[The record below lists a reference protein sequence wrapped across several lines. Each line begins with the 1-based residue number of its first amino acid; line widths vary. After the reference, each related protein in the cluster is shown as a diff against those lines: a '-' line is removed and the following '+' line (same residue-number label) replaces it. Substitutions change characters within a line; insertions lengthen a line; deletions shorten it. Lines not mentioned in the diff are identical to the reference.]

1 MPHFLWVIRQG
12 QICAWRFFC
21 ALLVM
26 KSNPD
31 STQIFT
37 LLWGEVF
44 CNYRNSYFS
53 TQEKCIGKVM
63 VMTDCKKS
71 NNKYHLLSKIWQLCK
86 KICAQW
92 RMGSLGSVGTCTIT
106 FTYCPKWNKTEN
118 AFQLDRGKKKLVAF
132 QSHIFRS
139 MRHLCI
145 AHSIWKSPQ
154 KCNLSR
160 NAVKWDILSNFQ
172 TIVLCGK
179 CSCLRHKCH
188 CIDPTTIV

>member
-53 TQEKCIGKVM
+53 TQEKCIERWWLWQTTK
-63 VMTDCKKS
+63 
-71 NNKYHLLSKIWQLCK
+71 NLIINIIYFLKYGSYVRKYVLNEGWVPWECWYMYHYFYLL
-86 KICAQW
+86 
-92 RMGSLGSVGTCTIT
+92 
-106 FTYCPKWNKTEN
+106 PKMKQDWKCISARSRLKN
-118 AFQLDRGKKKLVAF
+118 LVAF

>member
-106 FTYCPKWNKTEN
+106 LLPKMKQDWKCISARSRLKN
-118 AFQLDRGKKKLVAF
+118 LVAF

-145 AHSIWKSPQ
+145 AHSIWKSPP
-154 KCNLSR
+154 KM
-160 NAVKWDILSNFQ
+160 
-172 TIVLCGK
+172 
-179 CSCLRHKCH
+179 
-188 CIDPTTIV
+188 

>member
-92 RMGSLGSVGTCTIT
+92 RMSSLGSVGTCTIT

-118 AFQLDRGKKKLVAF
+118 AFQLDRGKKTLWL
-132 QSHIFRS
+132 SNLIFS
-139 MRHLCI
+139 DL
-145 AHSIWKSPQ
+145 
-154 KCNLSR
+154 
-160 NAVKWDILSNFQ
+160 WDIC
-172 TIVLCGK
+172 VLLTVFENSPK
-179 CSCLRHKCH
+179 NVTYL
-188 CIDPTTIV
+188 VML